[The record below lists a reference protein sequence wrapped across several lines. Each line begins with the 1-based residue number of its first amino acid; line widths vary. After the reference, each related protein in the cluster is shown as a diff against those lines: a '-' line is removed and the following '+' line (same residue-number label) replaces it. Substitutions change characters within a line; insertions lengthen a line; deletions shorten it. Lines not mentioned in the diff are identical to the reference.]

1 MIVVVVELPFLSN
14 AVIVTVLSPTGPV
27 GVPVIFPSVNVNP
40 FGKPSTTI
48 GLSSRKPTPP
58 GLSSAVTKIGLI
70 GSFFVTVAPSAV
82 IVGPS
87 VSGTEASRTVTGT
100 RTSSLDPSGY
110 VTVTTASSA
119 FPTTAVVGLLLTV
132 R

>member
-1 MIVVVVELPFLSN
+1 MIFSSLK
-14 AVIVTVLSPTGPV
+14 
-27 GVPVIFPSVNVNP
+27 VNP
-40 FGKPSTTI
+40 FGNPSTTI

-70 GSFFVTVAPSAV
+70 GSFFVTVAPLAV

-100 RTSSLDPSGY
+100 FTSSLDPSGY
-110 VTVTTASSA
+110 VTVTTASA
-119 FPTTAVVGLLLTV
+119 GFPMFSVVGLLLTV
-132 R
+132 SWVAGA